1 MNRNDPPN
9 RRDEARDGPFAGDAR
24 RDPPPGIETDR
35 QKQDAFEKEL
45 AAGCL
50 EETRLARHEAHEA
63 GRRQWIEASAR
74 INDSPESTVDSDRA
88 SLTMGRSMA
97 AAVRSRSALLAG
109 AAACVVI
116 AGLLF
121 FPPNNAI
128 ALEQVIERTR
138 KVSTVAFTSRVIS
151 YKGGAATLVNSS
163 KNYSSAHSGL
173 REDTFLQ
180 DGTPSLTEYL
190 SLERA
195 EWVTLY
201 HRDRS
206 FSRTSMSDSKKKQ
219 MATEVSPSIWITR
232 LLECARE
239 EGSRKLERT
248 TIEGRSVQGF
258 EWSYI
263 HSGNRN
269 LKEVIRLWVDED
281 SLLPVRLVEESHNVA
296 KGTQNHAIISEKF
309 RWNAAIDPALFL
321 PQIPEG
327 YRKRDK

>member
-1 MNRNDPPN
+1 MNSDDLPN
-9 RRDEARDGPFAGDAR
+9 RRDEARGGPLPGDAR
-24 RDPPPGIETDR
+24 CDPPPGIERDR
-35 QKQDAFEKEL
+35 EKQDAFEKEL

-50 EETRLARHEAHEA
+50 EKTRNARHKAHEA
-63 GRRQWIEASAR
+63 GRSQLIEAAAGSAR
-74 INDSPESTVDSDRA
+74 APLAI
-88 SLTMGRSMA
+88 GRIAA
-97 AAVRSRSALLAG
+97 AAVRSRSFLLAG

-138 KVSTVAFTSRVIS
+138 EVSTVAFTNRVVA
-151 YKGGAATLVNSS
+151 YKESVAIQQSSS
-163 KNYSSAHSGL
+163 KNYQSASSGL
-173 REDTFLQ
+173 REDTFLK
-180 DGTPSLTEYL
+180 DGTPSRTEYL

-201 HRDRS
+201 HRERS
-206 FSRTSMSDSKKKQ
+206 FSRRAMSDSEKER
-219 MATEVSPSIWITR
+219 MTTEVSPSVWIAR
-232 LLECARE
+232 LLRRARV

-269 LKEVIRLWVDED
+269 LKKVIRLWVDVN

-296 KGTQNHAIISEKF
+296 KGSQNHSIFSEKF
-309 RWNAAIDPALFL
+309 RWNAAINPALFL
-321 PQIPEG
+321 PEIPEG
-327 YRKRDK
+327 YRERDR